1 VHEYRQAEQGV
12 ESAVSSGS
20 DEGTQAIT
28 ALVDSLRPL
37 DRAKTDL
44 LRTASHQLRT
54 PLTCIV
60 GFVELLADGAGG
72 PITAEQ
78 ERILQTLARN
88 VSRLASLVDA
98 LEPDATDADAH
109 PADGSLPCKQRP

>member
-1 VHEYRQAEQGV
+1 VHEHRQVEQGV
-12 ESAVSSGS
+12 ESDVSSGA
-20 DEGTQAIT
+20 DAGTHAIS

-37 DRAKTDL
+37 DRVKTDL

-78 ERILQTLARN
+78 ERILQTLTRN
-88 VSRLASLVDA
+88 VSRLASLIDA
-98 LEPDATDADAH
+98 LEPGGPDADA
-109 PADGSLPCKQRP
+109 AGGSAPSGQRP